1 MVFFIIIF
9 CFFIFIPA
17 GNCTTGDA
25 RLVNGSTRYE
35 GTVQVCIGGV
45 WGTVCD
51 TYWSEYDGRVVCRQL
66 GYSTAGKGDIRLH
79 KDDYYRA
86 LTQNNNIVFLIFS
99 NYINMHSIEN
109 IMSKLRSIKAMYI
122 LMIV

>member
-1 MVFFIIIF
+1 MVGLKKLWREVLACVFFIIIIF

-51 TYWSEYDGRVVCRQL
+51 TYWSENDGRVVCRQL

-79 KDDYYRA
+79 EDDYYRA
-86 LTQNNNIVFLIFS
+86 LTQNNNIVFFKFFQTTLICTGL
-99 NYINMHSIEN
+99 
-109 IMSKLRSIKAMYI
+109 KI
-122 LMIV
+122 L